1 MPLSWDKSHSSKQS
15 SPPSLEMLIRRS
27 VPLGGPIWPKNL
39 GSLGMYPIEV
49 VKMVIMA
56 KVNWK
61 MEMETHSLW
70 ARIYCGKLKN
80 TSPLEFP
87 IFMEN
92 IIFIKLLWECWW
104 PGRLIQKAFIKIVAK
119 EGFKARLPFSYNK
132 EVWSEKKK
140 SQCSPFR
147 TLVWPSQFSHET

>member
-1 MPLSWDKSHSSKQS
+1 MVVLYAIDSVKADLPILADKVKAYGHRLEGFDAFLSWDKSHSSKQS
-15 SPPSLEMLIRRS
+15 SPPSLEVLIRSS

-39 GSLGMYPIEV
+39 GSLGMYSIEV
-49 VKMVIMA
+49 VKMVTMA

-80 TSPLEFP
+80 TYPLEFP

-92 IIFIKLLWECWW
+92 IIFIKLLWECW
-104 PGRLIQKAFIKIVAK
+104 
-119 EGFKARLPFSYNK
+119 
-132 EVWSEKKK
+132 
-140 SQCSPFR
+140 
-147 TLVWPSQFSHET
+147 